1 MARRSTVGLLVT
13 TLALAELAAA
23 PSAPAQIVLFEAYG
37 EQSGDSLG
45 LAFDGAGD
53 VDADGRGDLVISR
66 PKGLGV
72 DGIYYGYVTVYSGL
86 DGSVI
91 WELECP
97 FASSVAGAGDVDGDG
112 HDDIVTG
119 SAAYDLVGQNSG
131 LVQVYSGADA
141 SLIWQFFGDASGLVL
156 GRVVARIGD
165 TNGDGRPDILAS
177 APNGGGQGRVYLW
190 SGADGSNLLTLQWPE
205 GTSWGAV
212 LDGAGDVD
220 GDGAGDFIVGFDSAS
235 ADKALVYSGADGSV
249 LLQLDKP
256 YPEAAY
262 WANAVGGAGDVDGD
276 GHADLIVG
284 ARGDTTFFPN
294 GGMACVLSGA
304 DGSVLHTFYG
314 WGDQHLMGYS
324 VDGAGDV
331 DGDGTPD
338 LLVGSPGTPQP
349 GGSDVGQLL
358 VYSGSDGGLIR
369 QFSPDWLDSG
379 DSLGRAVKGLGDLN
393 ADGFDDFGGGAPNV
407 DVGGDNAGALLVVT
421 LRHYIT
427 DVEPDEVIFSAPTQ
441 VSIIGGGFTDDAP
454 ITIEFGGLPATD
466 VTYVSESR
474 IDCTTPVGAENS
486 LVGVSLTQHGLTSE
500 DDGVLTFGGAHIDSL
515 WPPNGSMLGEEE
527 VLLSGRNFVDDGSVQ
542 VTFGHSL
549 ATVLAVYEPDAIL
562 VRTPFMGSDQ
572 GVAVKVT
579 SSAGTHQKNS
589 AYKFDDRWI
598 TPKSAPIAGGTII
611 TMQGDVFPTTLAD
624 TQAWIGGIPAE
635 VAAVTPTG
643 FDIVVP
649 AVDVAPDQ
657 WLDVRVLNS
666 NGNQQVTGSFH
677 YTPSLDLTTQGSPFL
692 GYDLAGHAGVNA
704 AEGPAP
710 KLTLWLIDPTQTAP
724 DMLHGRPQAQT
735 PGAGS
740 AASGGGASA
749 GTAPATGSSS
759 PLPYSPPAGPA
770 GSLKGKPLA
779 IVLAAVPLS
788 IEYANWDVDIGALD
802 PFLIG
807 TTLSFQ
813 GLVTGDGSPHGS
825 LTNVMSF
832 VVE

>member
-1 MARRSTVGLLVT
+1 
-13 TLALAELAAA
+13 
-23 PSAPAQIVLFEAYG
+23 
-37 EQSGDSLG
+37 
-45 LAFDGAGD
+45 
-53 VDADGRGDLVISR
+53 
-66 PKGLGV
+66 
-72 DGIYYGYVTVYSGL
+72 
-86 DGSVI
+86 
-91 WELECP
+91 
-97 FASSVAGAGDVDGDG
+97 
-112 HDDIVTG
+112 
-119 SAAYDLVGQNSG
+119 
-131 LVQVYSGADA
+131 
-141 SLIWQFFGDASGLVL
+141 
-156 GRVVARIGD
+156 
-165 TNGDGRPDILAS
+165 
-177 APNGGGQGRVYLW
+177 
-190 SGADGSNLLTLQWPE
+190 
-205 GTSWGAV
+205 
-212 LDGAGDVD
+212 
-220 GDGAGDFIVGFDSAS
+220 
-235 ADKALVYSGADGSV
+235 
-249 LLQLDKP
+249 
-256 YPEAAY
+256 
-262 WANAVGGAGDVDGD
+262 
-276 GHADLIVG
+276 
-284 ARGDTTFFPN
+284 
-294 GGMACVLSGA
+294 
-304 DGSVLHTFYG
+304 
-314 WGDQHLMGYS
+314 
-324 VDGAGDV
+324 
-331 DGDGTPD
+331 
-338 LLVGSPGTPQP
+338 
-349 GGSDVGQLL
+349 
-358 VYSGSDGGLIR
+358 
-369 QFSPDWLDSG
+369 
-379 DSLGRAVKGLGDLN
+379 
-393 ADGFDDFGGGAPNV
+393 
-407 DVGGDNAGALLVVT
+407 
-421 LRHYIT
+421 
-427 DVEPDEVIFSAPTQ
+427 
-441 VSIIGGGFTDDAP
+441 
-454 ITIEFGGLPATD
+454 

-474 IDCTTPVGAENS
+474 IDCTTPVGAENT

-598 TPKSAPIAGGTII
+598 TPKTASIAGGTII

-724 DMLHGRPQAQT
+724 DMLPGRPQAQT

-740 AASGGGASA
+740 TASGGAASA
-749 GTAPATGSSS
+749 GTAPTGSSS